1 MPRGDLGERVANG
14 RSACVERDPVAAD
27 HPGGGSE
34 EQHVAAHA
42 AKGSMRGTMPEAAR
56 TTIDSPESA
65 IASLV
70 ARLAPAAAALGCE
83 RVAILDSRGRILA
96 EPVVA
101 DRDSPPVDCSA
112 MDGYAVRIGDLLLG
126 RELPVLGEARA
137 GGPPPPMPA
146 ERGCIRVATGSP
158 RPFGADAV
166 IPREHTVER
175 LGDRGA
181 VSRIEVKPDAT
192 PRLGD
197 HWRLRGE
204 NARAGSLLVGVG
216 ATIDAAVTATLA
228 ACGVARPL
236 VRRKIRVTILTTGD
250 EVVAVDQAPPP
261 ERFRDSNGPALAML
275 VAGRPWLEVA
285 HLAHLADDPE
295 RLNATLAH
303 AIAASD
309 AVLFTGGV
317 SMGHRDLVR
326 AAVESLGAEII
337 FHRLPQRPGRPMLA
351 AIALRD
357 GRPVP
362 VFGLPGNPLSA
373 LVTARRIV
381 LPTLASI
388 AGTRLPP
395 PREVAVADEPDAPV
409 PLWRFRLARLD
420 ADGRARPLPVR
431 SSGDVA
437 IAGRSDGFLEIA
449 PGDRIEAGRRYPLF
463 TWDG

>member
-1 MPRGDLGERVANG
+1 
-14 RSACVERDPVAAD
+14 
-27 HPGGGSE
+27 
-34 EQHVAAHA
+34 
-42 AKGSMRGTMPEAAR
+42 MPEAAR
-56 TTIDSPESA
+56 TTIDSPEAA

-70 ARLAPAAAALGCE
+70 ARLGPAAASVGAEWVALS
-83 RVAILDSRGRILA
+83 DSRGRIVA

-112 MDGYAVRIGDLLLG
+112 MDGYAVRINDLPQG
-126 RELPVLGEARA
+126 RDFPVLGEARA

-146 ERGCIRVATGSP
+146 GRGCIRVATGSA
-158 RPFGADAV
+158 RPAGADAV

-175 LGDRGA
+175 LDARGE
-181 VSRIEVKPDAT
+181 VSGIELTPDAA
-192 PRLGD
+192 PRFGD

-204 NARAGSLLVGVG
+204 NARAGALLVEVG
-216 ATIDAAVTATLA
+216 ATIEAAVAATLA

-236 VRRKIRVTILTTGD
+236 VRRKVRVTILTTGD
-250 EVVAVDQAPPP
+250 EVVAFDQVPSP

-275 VAGRPWLEVA
+275 IAGRPWLEVA
-285 HLAHLADDPE
+285 RHDHLADE
-295 RLNATLAH
+295 AARLDATLAD
-303 AIAASD
+303 AVATSD
-309 AVLFTGGV
+309 AVLLTGGV
-317 SMGHRDLVR
+317 SMGHRDFVR
-326 AAVESLGAEII
+326 AAVESLGAELI

-351 AIALRD
+351 AIVSRD

-395 PREVAVADEPDAPV
+395 PREVTVADEPDAPV

-420 ADGRARPLPVR
+420 ADGRAQPLPVR